1 MSFFSK
7 IFNSFDTTSAPI
19 GSGRIL
25 PDSGRVSQDTS
36 DKLPFALRIREE
48 KDGNKTQQ
56 YIDLDLKSIGKR
68 TPRDLYKILVDSDPE
83 VSLALYHFQRFCNP
97 GYTIE
102 ALNVGQDTTNVP
114 AQVVIDDFL
123 RQMESLYG
131 GFDIVL
137 GRLFYSVFI
146 GGAVFCELVLDN
158 MGMDMIDFIAID
170 PHEARFRKITDPNQ
184 PERGEIWDLGQMQD
198 GDFSSLAAYDTVTYM
213 PFDPAVGS
221 PYGRAII
228 SPTIFSTLFLTSLL
242 RDLERVIRHQG
253 WQRLDIIL
261 DISKIDFGTADEKEK
276 AKIINDQIDTIC
288 RQYQT
293 LKPDDV
299 FVHTNQFEFGQPVG
313 TTNRLAM
320 QGIDELIR
328 TLERRTYRAL
338 KSNPLLMGSNETVTE
353 THANRQWEIYV
364 ASIRS
369 IQSLVIRSVSN
380 LLKVGLSAQG
390 IQSDVRIVFDEVR
403 DSERIRYAQAEQI
416 ELQNLRTREEQ
427 EWITKEEAA
436 EQSQLIGQ

>member
-7 IFNSFDTTSAPI
+7 IFDSFNTTSTPLT
-19 GSGRIL
+19 SSRIL
-25 PDSGRVSQDTS
+25 PDAGRVSLDAS
-36 DKLPFALRIREE
+36 DKLPLALRIKEN

-56 YIDLDLKSIGKR
+56 YIDLDLKSIGKKS
-68 TPRDLYKILVDSDPE
+68 PQELYKILVDSDPE
-83 VSLALYHFQRFCNP
+83 VSLALYHFQRFCNS
-97 GYTIE
+97 GYKIE
-102 ALNVGQDTTNVP
+102 ALNLGQDTPNAA
-114 AQVVIDDFL
+114 AQVIIDEFL
-123 RQMESLYG
+123 RRMEDLYG

-137 GRLFYSVFI
+137 GRLFYSIFI

-158 MGMDMIDFIAID
+158 NARDMIDFIAID
-170 PHEARFRKITDPNQ
+170 PHEARFRKITDPNN
-184 PERGEIWDLGQMQD
+184 PDRGEIWDLGQIRD
-198 GDFSSLAAYDTVTYM
+198 GDFYSLTEFDTVTYM

-228 SPTIFSTLFLTSLL
+228 SPTIFSTLFLTSML
-242 RDLERVIRHQG
+242 RDIERAIRHQG

-261 DISKIDFGTADEKEK
+261 DISKIDFGTSDDQEKI
-276 AKIINDQIDTIC
+276 KIINDQIDSIC
-288 RQYQT
+288 RQYQS

-299 FVHTNQFEFGQPVG
+299 FVHTNQFEFGEPVG
-313 TTNRLAM
+313 TTNRFGM
-320 QGIDELIR
+320 QGIDDLIR

-369 IQSLVIRSVSN
+369 VQSIVMRSVSN

-390 IQSDVRIVFDEVR
+390 LQADIRIVFDEIR

-416 ELQNLRTREEQ
+416 ELQNLRTRQEQ
-427 EWITKEEAA
+427 QWITPEEAK